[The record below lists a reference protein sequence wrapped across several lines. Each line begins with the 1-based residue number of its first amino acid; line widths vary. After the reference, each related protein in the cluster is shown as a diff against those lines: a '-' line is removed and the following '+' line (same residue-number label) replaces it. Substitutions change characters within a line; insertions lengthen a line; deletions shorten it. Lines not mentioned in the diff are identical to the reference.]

1 MRKRRNTDFIWFFII
16 AAGVFALMFFVL
28 TPHSPIPTVLAL
40 VAVTS
45 IYILLA
51 DRKTRRI
58 AKDQAAARK
67 KKAAAQTRRKLTR
80 RRDAEFGKVIEF
92 PHSKATK

>member
-28 TPHSPIPTVLAL
+28 TPREPIPTVLAL
-40 VAVTS
+40 AAVTS
-45 IYILLA
+45 VYILIA
-51 DRKTRRI
+51 ERKTRRI
-58 AKDQAAARK
+58 ARSQTAGRK
-67 KKAAAQTRRKLTR
+67 KASARARRTYNR

-92 PHSKATK
+92 PNKKASR